1 MRLLLDTC
9 VWGGAAKTL
18 RLQGHDVVWTGEWG
32 HDPGDGEIL
41 KYAIEEAR
49 TLVTLDKDFGELA
62 VVHGIQHHGIIRVV
76 GFPARQIGNVIMAV
90 LGRYAGE
97 LAAGALL
104 TVEPG
109 RVRIRISG
117 KEPE

>member
-9 VWGGAAKTL
+9 VWGGAVRAL
-18 RLQGHDVVWTGEWG
+18 LQHGHDVVWTGEWER
-32 HDPGDGEIL
+32 DPGDGEIL
-41 KYAIEEAR
+41 KHAIEEER
-49 TLVTLDKDFGELA
+49 ILVTLDKDFGELA
-62 VVHGIQHHGIIRVV
+62 VVHGIKHHGIIRVV

-90 LGRYAGE
+90 LGRYGDE

-109 RVRIRISG
+109 RVRIRIPG
-117 KEPE
+117 